1 MQPALVAFVALLGI
15 LGAANLLLTLA
26 LARRLAEAERM
37 AGAGQRAEPRMP
49 RVGAEVAP
57 FSVETTE
64 GARLTDAR
72 LRSGHT
78 LLVFS
83 LPGCGPCATLAE
95 ELRHTELPCGLGLLV
110 LLAAPEDERGA
121 LSAVEYPA
129 VAEVAFVPPDSSLI
143 DQFEVDAFPT
153 LVLVEEGRI
162 TAVGRK
168 PSEVLAA
175 HTAAPA

>member
-1 MQPALVAFVALLGI
+1 MQPVLVALVALLGI

-26 LARRLAEAERM
+26 LARRLAEAERT
-37 AGAGQRAEPRMP
+37 AAAGQRAEPRMP
-49 RVGAEVAP
+49 RVGAEVGT
-57 FSVETTE
+57 FSVETAE

-72 LRSGHT
+72 LRSGRT

-83 LPGCGPCATLAE
+83 LADCGPCAALAE
-95 ELRHTELPCGLGLLV
+95 ELRHTELPSRLSLLI
-110 LLAAPEDERGA
+110 LLAAPENERGA
-121 LSAVEYPA
+121 PTAVEYPA
-129 VAEVAFVPPDSSLI
+129 AAELVFVPPDSGLI
-143 DQFEVDAFPT
+143 DRFEVDAFPT

-175 HTAAPA
+175 LTAAPA